1 VAIYLKK
8 GNLDRIED
16 WGYGVPENV
25 DTVPVDS
32 QSPSTSILMTAA
44 EEELEERVSRAFGN
58 SSASA
63 LILISKLKQ
72 KLSIILPLLC
82 DEENQSPFEFLE
94 GYSYHGY
101 ERGAP
106 TASTSS
112 STQSVGAIS
121 TLGASTTTPATSA
134 DLGEEDD
141 DDVPNERQGSRK
153 RLKTSHPRE
162 HGVQERRRLR
172 CHFHAKCPITHTQR
186 ACVLSP
192 GYLSIHNLRYVASI
206 MVLCLHHLQIKSHTC
221 CKLT

>member
-1 VAIYLKK
+1 MALYLKK

-16 WGYGVPENV
+16 WGYGIPESM

-58 SSASA
+58 GSASA

-82 DEENQSPFEFLE
+82 DEENRAPFEFLE

-112 STQSVGAIS
+112 STQSVGTIS

-141 DDVPNERQGSRK
+141 DDCTK
-153 RLKTSHPRE
+153 R
-162 HGVQERRRLR
+162 ERR
-172 CHFHAKCPITHTQR
+172 I
-186 ACVLSP
+186 
-192 GYLSIHNLRYVASI
+192 
-206 MVLCLHHLQIKSHTC
+206 
-221 CKLT
+221 